1 MLNTPWETGSP
12 LYRRLVVIALSV
24 TGAGILM
31 ALLGAVTNQQIIM
44 YLALPV
50 IVVGM
55 SVHLSGMVV
64 RARDARRRMKGTK

>member
-31 ALLGAVTNQQIIM
+31 VILGAMTNQQIIM

-55 SVHLSGMVV
+55 STHLSGMVV
-64 RARDARRRMKGTK
+64 RARDARRRMKGNQ

>member
-1 MLNTPWETGSP
+1 MSAREKPSSG
-12 LYRRLVVIALSV
+12 LV
-24 TGAGILM
+24 GAGILIVI
-31 ALLGAVTNQQIIM
+31 LGAVTNQQVIM

-64 RARDARRRMKGTK
+64 RARDARRRMKGNK